1 MSATIHRLFG
11 IRAMPPTAVGG
22 IDLKKDILQHP
33 PPRDRT
39 TVHSMNAAFIARTGG
54 AEVIQYGKLS
64 RPTPAAGQV
73 LVKVGAVAV
82 NPIDIDVRSG
92 ALLMPLR
99 FPYVVGSDMAGTV
112 TMRGIGVRR
121 FAEGDRVWGS
131 NQGLFGRQGT
141 FSEYVAVDEKW
152 LYPTPPGESDAEAA
166 AGAMVGITA
175 SLGLFRTARL
185 RHGEVVFVNGGSG
198 GVGSAVIQQAKAAG
212 ARVIATGGSPLKLA
226 FCQKLQADLVLDYR
240 SPSLDEDIR
249 EFVAPF
255 GGIDVWIETQREP
268 NLERAM
274 RMMAPRGRI
283 VLIGGR
289 KATAALPMDEF
300 HARQL
305 ALLGVSI
312 CNVLPDVQ
320 RECAMALNARYT
332 YGAWRPHV
340 GMTFSLSQ
348 AAAAQQLQY
357 TNTFQ
362 KRGTLIGKIVLI
374 PDR

>member
-1 MSATIHRLFG
+1 
-11 IRAMPPTAVGG
+11 
-22 IDLKKDILQHP
+22 
-33 PPRDRT
+33 
-39 TVHSMNAAFIARTGG
+39 
-54 AEVIQYGKLS
+54 
-64 RPTPAAGQV
+64 
-73 LVKVGAVAV
+73 
-82 NPIDIDVRSG
+82 
-92 ALLMPLR
+92 MPLH
-99 FPYVVGSDMAGTV
+99 FPYVVGSDLAGTV
-112 TMRGIGVRR
+112 TMRGVGVRR

-141 FSEYVAVDEKW
+141 FSEYIAVDEKW

-175 SLGLFRTARL
+175 SVGLFRTARL
-185 RHGEVVFVNGGSG
+185 RYGEIVFVNGGSG

-212 ARVIATGGSPLKLA
+212 ARVIATTGSALKQD

-240 SPSLDEDIR
+240 SPSLDDQIR

-268 NLERAM
+268 ALDRAIE
-274 RMMAPRGRI
+274 MMAPRGRI

-289 KATAALPMDEF
+289 KARPAFRLEEF
-300 HARQL
+300 HAGQL

-312 CNVLPDVQ
+312 GNVLPDVQ

-332 YGAWRPHV
+332 YGAWRPQV

-348 AAAAQQLQY
+348 SAAAQQLQHA
-357 TNTFQ
+357 NTFQ
-362 KRGTLIGKIVLI
+362 KRGTLVGKIVLI